1 MATYQVTDK
10 DGTTYKVKGPAGAT
24 EKQLIA
30 AVIAQKGR
38 DRIAGLR
45 SELEELRANRFIP
58 EPEEEDT
65 TLVGNVLRG
74 VPAGFVQGLETAAL
88 GAITPLEEE
97 KEVAARDVIRS
108 IADAVKPELA
118 NPEELSAKLAQGV
131 GSFLSLLPAAFT
143 GPLAPVLVPSMAA
156 SMGVGEASERARA
169 GGATQEERN
178 VAARWGIAPG
188 LLDVIPLARISRRFA
203 PALNDVVSKI
213 GPQELKGWGSR
224 IQRAAVTGG
233 IEGAQE
239 TAQGLLQNAIEKG
252 VYNPDRGIITGDAL
266 EEGGIGLGAGAIVQ
280 GLVDAFVGF
289 GKRTGKGEAGG
300 PEETPALP
308 APEETLALPAPDP
321 DSPRTVIPSGPTLP
335 VTQEGVPLTPEQVIE
350 RERIVGDRPD
360 PSVVTQPE
368 TSEELRREAARLAE
382 ARAATE
388 EREALQDALFDLERR
403 GDPAALDRVGLTPT
417 QQELP
422 GLETTREAR
431 ANRARATAAA
441 DRQAAV
447 ERETEALRELGQPER
462 AIDDPTWTTEP
473 GQDAVRTAIERG
485 EAAERRLTAPLL
497 PTPIEDEIAS
507 QQELEAQE
515 AARAAETPR
524 VIPDARRER
533 IEARQERDLTRG
545 EQTRGELPGLG
556 RVRTRAETPAPA
568 SPITATTLEGIPKST
583 PTYKKLTRLGKEGK
597 DTSDPEVRTIL
608 EAHEERINDR
618 KPSKRNTEQLETIQG
633 LLRGT
638 PKGSVLPKRETTE
651 TEAAQPVL
659 FPDPAPRTVGQPQS
673 EMFPFREEGDRG
685 RRGRPAPDQ
694 GEPFDAR
701 QQRRP
706 EEAPPQDPFTT
717 TPLGQSIVQPQPRAG
732 RAGPRDTAR
741 QRAAAGDTA
750 PADITPITPPAV
762 GSPADRADRPDGR
775 TRQRRAALDKEVVGR
790 AAQKATKPAPKKAA
804 PKKAAAEKT
813 APKKTT
819 ARKTTTKKTT
829 TKKTTTKKAAPK
841 KTTTKKKATSKQLT
855 DLQAAREAALDEYE
869 ARGSEVRKD
878 VKLFTDITAQDDVQV
893 DLTDADAKVI
903 TSLLEMK
910 LPNRL
915 DAGRRVEF
923 IKKKGITEEQ
933 LVRVIA
939 ARGYF
944 LAHNDPRAALE
955 VMVHDAMWGTTQ
967 YRGIRATDEE
977 IKEYT
982 EAEDAYFGQMFQ
994 RRLWSGSK
1002 RASEALE
1009 WVESKLSPELKK
1021 QIEILKTEAKRRSDY
1036 DAYLEE
1042 IATPNKGVSEKQA
1055 LDRYEKETKTP
1066 ELTRTEKVFK
1076 EATDKQRQE
1085 DVAAHEK
1092 EKQRIYKEFEGL
1104 KERGYV
1110 KEAPLTEELDVT
1122 PLEEAGIDYNVAA
1135 ELELPA
1141 NEVKGLDV
1149 PVHPVIRNLLKKGN
1163 LKRALYVLARTT
1175 PVGRISKIAA
1185 KLSDKLGD
1193 TKVEIVT
1200 NLKNEAGKRTA
1211 GLFDPKT
1218 NTIKLDSELGINTHT
1233 LLHETTHALTSAALA
1248 GKNSSYARQLKKLFN
1263 DVKDQLD
1270 SWYGAQSADEFVAE
1284 AFGNPEFQQTLARI
1298 VPKSTYIKNG
1308 RPVNALERFYNLV
1321 RNFVRRIV
1329 WGTPSKPVESALDQ
1343 IDALID
1349 GMLAPAPQFRNAG
1362 ALYYDPNGAA
1372 RRFAAGLG
1380 RIQNSFPSLD
1390 AAYRSDFGQRVRSFF
1405 GNTTDTTA
1413 KKGLLWLA
1421 PLQALGDVA
1430 QAYGFGRLGLDL
1442 HDAIQNMVGN
1452 QGKAETAA
1460 DGTYTRLER
1469 WFKKA
1474 TRAQK
1479 DAFNRVVFDSTREQ
1493 VDPTKDRSVYENET
1507 DETVRADKLAAWD
1520 GMQKDWGIVK
1530 EAGGVATYTEMRDSY
1545 KHIFTKLNKILN
1557 ETIDNLEGLTP
1568 DSKREL
1574 KDDIFK
1580 KVFEKAHIDPYFPLT
1595 RKGEF
1600 WLQFTGKD
1608 SRGRPEPVFMAFD
1621 NPSAREDF
1629 IQSDLVG
1636 NSEIALN
1643 AEGEQDIIRYENL
1656 DQAAQQA
1663 GANAPAGSF
1672 IRDTQKILSANRVG
1686 EDAQLEF
1693 MRLFIDVLPE
1703 SSFAKSLSK
1712 RGNEGRGRAG
1722 FIQDSMEAYKLKAY
1736 HLAQQTER
1744 LRSRNEIQAIR
1755 EKIRDEYNI
1764 LKKKDAKSA
1773 KDAKLVSEALDHAAK
1788 FALNPPSDRPA
1799 ATANRIAFMMTIG
1812 FNVSSAMV
1820 NMSQVPLFMFPM
1832 LGGKYGFRKSGAALG
1847 RAARLFA
1854 GSGTD
1859 RRVTTLKEDN
1869 TYEDIKGMPSIDN
1882 YFFEHIDRT
1891 TDAEGNEREVRSFK
1905 IKPEVL
1911 KNISKEKK
1919 AELEDLAILAKLAQ
1933 DRAQLGR
1940 SLLYDTLGLQKG
1952 GRDKSTWDYTTAV
1965 SAWMFHQV
1973 ERSNRQVAMVSTY
1986 QLELD
1991 RLRGKDP
1998 KKTTAKERGLSEA
2011 QMRDVAAEEAIFQAQ
2026 QINGGAFLATA
2037 PRLAQEGLGRVA
2049 MMYKTFGVQMH
2060 YTMFKT
2066 AYTALRNAPP
2076 AERAAAMRQLVG
2088 VAGMSVL
2095 LAGVQGLPMFG
2106 AVMMVANMF
2115 LDDDEDDAETIV
2127 RKAIGE
2133 GWYKGPVTKYSGVDV
2148 ANRIGLSNLFF
2159 RMNPYNQNMSPAD
2172 YVGAVVGGP
2181 AWSISTQMLR
2191 GGQQVLDGDLYR
2203 GIETMVPA
2211 AVRNV
2216 MKVNRWQDEGEIR
2229 SRRHDII
2236 LDDVTT
2242 LDLASQLFGFAPVR
2256 YTLQQEKNLST
2267 KRIDRATNTRRT
2279 GILRELYVTRR
2290 MGDSDGYREAL
2301 KKLHKFNK
2309 DHRGW
2314 AIDFESFSK
2323 SMKQH
2328 IRTSG
2333 EMVSGITISPRMRR
2347 ELLQH
2352 QRDYWGDE

>member
-143 GPLAPVLVPSMAA
+143 GPAAVALVPSMAA

-300 PEETPALP
+300 PEETLALP

-321 DSPRTVIPSGPTLP
+321 DSPRSVIPSGPTLP
-335 VTQEGVPLTPEQVIE
+335 FTQEGVPLTPEQVIE

-741 QRAAAGDTA
+741 QRAAARDTA
-750 PADITPITPPAV
+750 PADIAPITPPAV
-762 GSPADRADRPDGR
+762 GSPADRTDRPDGR

-1055 LDRYEKETKTP
+1055 LDRYEEETKTP
-1066 ELTRTEKVFK
+1066 ELTRTEKDFK
-1076 EATDKQRQE
+1076 EATDEQRQE

-1372 RRFAAGLG
+1372 RRVAAGLG

-1557 ETIDNLEGLTP
+1557 KTIDDLPAYDAKTQMGLTAAQ
-1568 DSKREL
+1568 KREL

-1580 KVFEKAHIDPYFPLT
+1580 KVFEKAHIDPSFP
-1595 RKGEF
+1595 
-1600 WLQFTGKD
+1600 
-1608 SRGRPEPVFMAFD
+1608 
-1621 NPSAREDF
+1621 
-1629 IQSDLVG
+1629 
-1636 NSEIALN
+1636 
-1643 AEGEQDIIRYENL
+1643 
-1656 DQAAQQA
+1656 
-1663 GANAPAGSF
+1663 
-1672 IRDTQKILSANRVG
+1672 
-1686 EDAQLEF
+1686 
-1693 MRLFIDVLPE
+1693 
-1703 SSFAKSLSK
+1703 
-1712 RGNEGRGRAG
+1712 
-1722 FIQDSMEAYKLKAY
+1722 
-1736 HLAQQTER
+1736 
-1744 LRSRNEIQAIR
+1744 
-1755 EKIRDEYNI
+1755 
-1764 LKKKDAKSA
+1764 
-1773 KDAKLVSEALDHAAK
+1773 
-1788 FALNPPSDRPA
+1788 
-1799 ATANRIAFMMTIG
+1799 
-1812 FNVSSAMV
+1812 
-1820 NMSQVPLFMFPM
+1820 
-1832 LGGKYGFRKSGAALG
+1832 
-1847 RAARLFA
+1847 
-1854 GSGTD
+1854 
-1859 RRVTTLKEDN
+1859 
-1869 TYEDIKGMPSIDN
+1869 
-1882 YFFEHIDRT
+1882 
-1891 TDAEGNEREVRSFK
+1891 
-1905 IKPEVL
+1905 
-1911 KNISKEKK
+1911 
-1919 AELEDLAILAKLAQ
+1919 
-1933 DRAQLGR
+1933 
-1940 SLLYDTLGLQKG
+1940 
-1952 GRDKSTWDYTTAV
+1952 
-1965 SAWMFHQV
+1965 
-1973 ERSNRQVAMVSTY
+1973 
-1986 QLELD
+1986 
-1991 RLRGKDP
+1991 
-1998 KKTTAKERGLSEA
+1998 
-2011 QMRDVAAEEAIFQAQ
+2011 
-2026 QINGGAFLATA
+2026 
-2037 PRLAQEGLGRVA
+2037 
-2049 MMYKTFGVQMH
+2049 
-2060 YTMFKT
+2060 
-2066 AYTALRNAPP
+2066 
-2076 AERAAAMRQLVG
+2076 
-2088 VAGMSVL
+2088 
-2095 LAGVQGLPMFG
+2095 
-2106 AVMMVANMF
+2106 
-2115 LDDDEDDAETIV
+2115 
-2127 RKAIGE
+2127 
-2133 GWYKGPVTKYSGVDV
+2133 
-2148 ANRIGLSNLFF
+2148 
-2159 RMNPYNQNMSPAD
+2159 
-2172 YVGAVVGGP
+2172 
-2181 AWSISTQMLR
+2181 
-2191 GGQQVLDGDLYR
+2191 
-2203 GIETMVPA
+2203 
-2211 AVRNV
+2211 
-2216 MKVNRWQDEGEIR
+2216 
-2229 SRRHDII
+2229 
-2236 LDDVTT
+2236 
-2242 LDLASQLFGFAPVR
+2242 
-2256 YTLQQEKNLST
+2256 
-2267 KRIDRATNTRRT
+2267 
-2279 GILRELYVTRR
+2279 
-2290 MGDSDGYREAL
+2290 
-2301 KKLHKFNK
+2301 
-2309 DHRGW
+2309 
-2314 AIDFESFSK
+2314 
-2323 SMKQH
+2323 
-2328 IRTSG
+2328 
-2333 EMVSGITISPRMRR
+2333 
-2347 ELLQH
+2347 
-2352 QRDYWGDE
+2352 

>member
-1 MATYQVTDK
+1 M
-10 DGTTYKVKGPAGAT
+10 
-24 EKQLIA
+24 
-30 AVIAQKGR
+30 
-38 DRIAGLR
+38 
-45 SELEELRANRFIP
+45 
-58 EPEEEDT
+58 
-65 TLVGNVLRG
+65 
-74 VPAGFVQGLETAAL
+74 
-88 GAITPLEEE
+88 
-97 KEVAARDVIRS
+97 
-108 IADAVKPELA
+108 
-118 NPEELSAKLAQGV
+118 
-131 GSFLSLLPAAFT
+131 
-143 GPLAPVLVPSMAA
+143 
-156 SMGVGEASERARA
+156 
-169 GGATQEERN
+169 
-178 VAARWGIAPG
+178 
-188 LLDVIPLARISRRFA
+188 
-203 PALNDVVSKI
+203 
-213 GPQELKGWGSR
+213 
-224 IQRAAVTGG
+224 
-233 IEGAQE
+233 
-239 TAQGLLQNAIEKG
+239 
-252 VYNPDRGIITGDAL
+252 
-266 EEGGIGLGAGAIVQ
+266 
-280 GLVDAFVGF
+280 
-289 GKRTGKGEAGG
+289 
-300 PEETPALP
+300 
-308 APEETLALPAPDP
+308 
-321 DSPRTVIPSGPTLP
+321 
-335 VTQEGVPLTPEQVIE
+335 
-350 RERIVGDRPD
+350 
-360 PSVVTQPE
+360 
-368 TSEELRREAARLAE
+368 
-382 ARAATE
+382 
-388 EREALQDALFDLERR
+388 
-403 GDPAALDRVGLTPT
+403 
-417 QQELP
+417 
-422 GLETTREAR
+422 
-431 ANRARATAAA
+431 
-441 DRQAAV
+441 
-447 ERETEALRELGQPER
+447 
-462 AIDDPTWTTEP
+462 
-473 GQDAVRTAIERG
+473 
-485 EAAERRLTAPLL
+485 
-497 PTPIEDEIAS
+497 
-507 QQELEAQE
+507 
-515 AARAAETPR
+515 
-524 VIPDARRER
+524 
-533 IEARQERDLTRG
+533 
-545 EQTRGELPGLG
+545 
-556 RVRTRAETPAPA
+556 
-568 SPITATTLEGIPKST
+568 
-583 PTYKKLTRLGKEGK
+583 
-597 DTSDPEVRTIL
+597 
-608 EAHEERINDR
+608 
-618 KPSKRNTEQLETIQG
+618 
-633 LLRGT
+633 RGT

-775 TRQRRAALDKEVVGR
+775 TRKRRAALDKEVVGR
-790 AAQKATKPAPKKAA
+790 AARKATKPAPTTEETAPKKAAPKKAA

-841 KTTTKKKATSKQLT
+841 KTTARKAAPKKEATSEQLA
-855 DLQAAREAALDEYE
+855 DLQAARDPLVEAVLAPYIKQ
-869 ARGSEVRKD
+869 GSDIREDLKD
-878 VKLFTDITAQDDVQV
+878 FTDIPPQFQDEVGLK
-893 DLTDADAKVI
+893 LTDTDAKVI

-910 LPNRL
+910 LPDRL
-915 DAGRRVEF
+915 DAGRRATF

-944 LAHNDPRAALE
+944 LAHNDPIAALE
-955 VMVHDAMWGTTQ
+955 VMVHDAVWGSPE
-967 YRGIRATDEE
+967 YRGIRARD
-977 IKEYT
+977 KELPEST
-982 EAEDAYFGQMFQ
+982 PAEDAYFGQMFH
-994 RRLWSGSK
+994 RRLWSGGK
-1002 RASEALE
+1002 RASDALK
-1009 WVESKLSPELKK
+1009 WVENKLSPELKK
-1021 QIEILKTEAKRRSDY
+1021 QIKAFKTNRKRSAEY
-1036 DAYLEE
+1036 DASLEE
-1042 IATPNKGVSEKQA
+1042 VAMPNKGVSTEQA
-1055 LDRYEKETKTP
+1055 LDNYEEAIKTP
-1066 ELTRTEKVFK
+1066 ELTRTEKDFK
-1076 EATDKQRQE
+1076 EATDKQIRE

-1122 PLEEAGIDYNVAA
+1122 PLEEAGIDYNVAP

-1413 KKGLLWLA
+1413 KKGLLWVA
-1421 PLQALGDVA
+1421 PKQALGDVA
-1430 QAYGFGRLGLDL
+1430 QAYGFDRLGLDL
-1442 HDAIQNMVGN
+1442 HDGIQNMVGS
-1452 QGKAETAA
+1452 QGKAESAA
-1460 DGTYTRLER
+1460 DGTYIRLEK

-1493 VDPTKDRSVYENET
+1493 VDPTKSESVYKN
-1507 DETVRADKLAAWD
+1507 DAVKLDAYKA
-1520 GMQKDWGIVK
+1520 MQKDWDIVK

-1595 RKGEF
+1595 RKGDF

-1608 SRGRPEPVFMAFD
+1608 SEGKPEPVFMAFN
-1621 NPSAREDF
+1621 NPAAREDF

-1636 NSEIALN
+1636 NPDIALN
-1643 AEGEQDIIRYENL
+1643 AEGKQDINRYENL
-1656 DQAAQQA
+1656 TQAAQQA
-1663 GANAPAGSF
+1663 GTKAPAGSF
-1672 IRDTQKILSANRVG
+1672 IRDTQKILAANLPKNKEG
-1686 EDAQLEF
+1686 QDAQLEF

-1712 RGNEGRGRAG
+1712 RGNEGRGKAG

-1744 LRSRNEIQAIR
+1744 LQSRNEIQAIR
-1755 EKIRDEYNI
+1755 EKIKDRYEV
-1764 LKKKDAKSA
+1764 LKNKYPESA
-1773 KDAKLVSEALDHAAK
+1773 KDAKLIAEALDQSAD
-1788 FALNPPSDRPA
+1788 FALNPPPDALASN
-1799 ATANRIAFMMTIG
+1799 ANRIAFMMTIG
-1812 FNVSSAMV
+1812 LNASSAIV
-1820 NMSQVPLFMFPM
+1820 NLSQVPLFMYPM
-1832 LGGKYGFRKSGAALG
+1832 LGGKYGYGKSGAALG
-1847 RAARLFA
+1847 RAMRLYT
-1854 GSGTD
+1854 GSGTN
-1859 RRVTTLKEDN
+1859 RRITTLKEDN

-1891 TDAEGNEREVRSFK
+1891 TDAEGNVREVRSFK

-1919 AELEDLAILAKLAQ
+1919 AELEDLAVLAKLAQ

-1940 SLLYDTLGLQKG
+1940 SLIYDTLGLQRG
-1952 GRDKSTWDYTTAV
+1952 GRDKNVYDYATAF

-1986 QLELD
+1986 QLELE

-1998 KKTTAKERGLSEA
+1998 KKTTAKERGFSEA
-2011 QMRDVAAEEAIFQAQ
+2011 QMRDAAAEEGIFQAQ

-2037 PRLAQEGLGRVA
+2037 PRLAQKGWGRVA

-2076 AERAAAMRQLVG
+2076 AERAAAMRQLIG
-2088 VAGMSVL
+2088 VAGTSVL
-2095 LAGVQGLPMFG
+2095 LAGVQGLPLFG
-2106 AVMMVANMF
+2106 AVMLVANMF

-2127 RKAIGE
+2127 RKYIGE

-2181 AWSISTQMLR
+2181 AWSITTQMLR

>member
-143 GPLAPVLVPSMAA
+143 GPAAVALVPSMAA

-1085 DVAAHEK
+1085 DVAAHARER
-1092 EKQRIYKEFEGL
+1092 QRIYKEFEGL

-1372 RRFAAGLG
+1372 RRVAAGLG

-1557 ETIDNLEGLTP
+1557 KTIDDLPAYDAKTQMGLTAAQ
-1568 DSKREL
+1568 KREL

-1600 WLQFTGKD
+1600 WLQFTWKD
-1608 SRGRPEPVFMAFD
+1608 SR
-1621 NPSAREDF
+1621 
-1629 IQSDLVG
+1629 
-1636 NSEIALN
+1636 
-1643 AEGEQDIIRYENL
+1643 
-1656 DQAAQQA
+1656 
-1663 GANAPAGSF
+1663 
-1672 IRDTQKILSANRVG
+1672 
-1686 EDAQLEF
+1686 
-1693 MRLFIDVLPE
+1693 
-1703 SSFAKSLSK
+1703 
-1712 RGNEGRGRAG
+1712 
-1722 FIQDSMEAYKLKAY
+1722 
-1736 HLAQQTER
+1736 
-1744 LRSRNEIQAIR
+1744 
-1755 EKIRDEYNI
+1755 
-1764 LKKKDAKSA
+1764 
-1773 KDAKLVSEALDHAAK
+1773 
-1788 FALNPPSDRPA
+1788 
-1799 ATANRIAFMMTIG
+1799 
-1812 FNVSSAMV
+1812 
-1820 NMSQVPLFMFPM
+1820 
-1832 LGGKYGFRKSGAALG
+1832 
-1847 RAARLFA
+1847 
-1854 GSGTD
+1854 
-1859 RRVTTLKEDN
+1859 
-1869 TYEDIKGMPSIDN
+1869 
-1882 YFFEHIDRT
+1882 
-1891 TDAEGNEREVRSFK
+1891 
-1905 IKPEVL
+1905 
-1911 KNISKEKK
+1911 
-1919 AELEDLAILAKLAQ
+1919 
-1933 DRAQLGR
+1933 
-1940 SLLYDTLGLQKG
+1940 
-1952 GRDKSTWDYTTAV
+1952 
-1965 SAWMFHQV
+1965 
-1973 ERSNRQVAMVSTY
+1973 
-1986 QLELD
+1986 
-1991 RLRGKDP
+1991 
-1998 KKTTAKERGLSEA
+1998 
-2011 QMRDVAAEEAIFQAQ
+2011 
-2026 QINGGAFLATA
+2026 
-2037 PRLAQEGLGRVA
+2037 
-2049 MMYKTFGVQMH
+2049 
-2060 YTMFKT
+2060 
-2066 AYTALRNAPP
+2066 
-2076 AERAAAMRQLVG
+2076 
-2088 VAGMSVL
+2088 
-2095 LAGVQGLPMFG
+2095 
-2106 AVMMVANMF
+2106 
-2115 LDDDEDDAETIV
+2115 
-2127 RKAIGE
+2127 
-2133 GWYKGPVTKYSGVDV
+2133 
-2148 ANRIGLSNLFF
+2148 
-2159 RMNPYNQNMSPAD
+2159 
-2172 YVGAVVGGP
+2172 
-2181 AWSISTQMLR
+2181 
-2191 GGQQVLDGDLYR
+2191 
-2203 GIETMVPA
+2203 
-2211 AVRNV
+2211 
-2216 MKVNRWQDEGEIR
+2216 
-2229 SRRHDII
+2229 
-2236 LDDVTT
+2236 
-2242 LDLASQLFGFAPVR
+2242 
-2256 YTLQQEKNLST
+2256 
-2267 KRIDRATNTRRT
+2267 
-2279 GILRELYVTRR
+2279 
-2290 MGDSDGYREAL
+2290 
-2301 KKLHKFNK
+2301 
-2309 DHRGW
+2309 
-2314 AIDFESFSK
+2314 
-2323 SMKQH
+2323 
-2328 IRTSG
+2328 
-2333 EMVSGITISPRMRR
+2333 
-2347 ELLQH
+2347 
-2352 QRDYWGDE
+2352 